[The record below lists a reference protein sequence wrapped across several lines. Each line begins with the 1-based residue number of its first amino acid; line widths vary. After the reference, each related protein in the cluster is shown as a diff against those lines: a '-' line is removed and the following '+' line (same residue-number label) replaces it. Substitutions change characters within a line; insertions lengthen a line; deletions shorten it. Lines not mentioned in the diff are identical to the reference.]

1 MFLDP
6 GRGLSCGWRRGA
18 AAYRRHMV
26 KRNLKKAGKWLLAGV
41 LCGAL
46 TVVCFQVE
54 RSSGGRYALTAG
66 SGLIAIL
73 CFAAAVCSL
82 MGKMNDGN
90 GMMTV
95 EEIFKM
101 NSGGYVA
108 AGHVRGVFYS
118 GQKVLLQGQDGKKTK
133 TRIRGIEIG
142 GRKAGAAADT
152 PAALYLKDI
161 EPDCIR
167 RGDVIRN
174 RE

>member
-1 MFLDP
+1 M
-6 GRGLSCGWRRGA
+6 
-18 AAYRRHMV
+18 
-26 KRNLKKAGKWLLAGV
+26 KRNLKKAGKWLLAGI

-54 RSSGGRYALTAG
+54 RRSGGRYALTAG

-108 AGHVRGVFYS
+108 AGHVRGVF
-118 GQKVLLQGQDGKKTK
+118 LLYRKLRFHRAKTL
-133 TRIRGIEIG
+133 RRSALR
-142 GRKAGAAADT
+142 RKGSLPLMR
-152 PAALYLKDI
+152 PAAGGGSCMTGSFFTAARKSCSKDRMG
-161 EPDCIR
+161 R
-167 RGDVIRN
+167 RQRPGSAA
-174 RE
+174 